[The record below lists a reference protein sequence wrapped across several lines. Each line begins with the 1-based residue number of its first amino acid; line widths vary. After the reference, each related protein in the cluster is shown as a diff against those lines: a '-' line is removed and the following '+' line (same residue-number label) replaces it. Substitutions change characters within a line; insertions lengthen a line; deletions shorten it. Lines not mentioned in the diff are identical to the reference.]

1 MEGHLD
7 VQAPVNHEPVAL
19 DPALAYNVQLQACP
33 LRHSELEKPTCLR
46 AFAPL
51 TFNASRV

>member
-33 LRHSELEKPTCLR
+33 SKHFELQ
-46 AFAPL
+46 
-51 TFNASRV
+51 NADLICSLCFPNI